1 MQAVGH
7 RLPDPLEKAALAYHR
22 NPIAARS
29 GQLVRW
35 SPVIQQ
41 RPTQL
46 ANNEHVGL
54 SSHRLAGR
62 SRVDACPHGVRN
74 YASLS
79 YSNRAN
85 RLECQSGVH
94 GNFDPQRLSGA
105 LANRANAVTGQ
116 MATWREWRAW
126 RREFKSLGIRQ
137 VKEREAHSI
146 WHEEKQQ
153 AARWWLREQELLPYV
168 LAALA
173 LKEREAHSIWHEEK
187 QQA

>member
-1 MQAVGH
+1 MA
-7 RLPDPLEKAALAYHR
+7 
-22 NPIAARS
+22 
-29 GQLVRW
+29 
-35 SPVIQQ
+35 
-41 RPTQL
+41 
-46 ANNEHVGL
+46 
-54 SSHRLAGR
+54 
-62 SRVDACPHGVRN
+62 VRN

-85 RLECQSGVH
+85 RLECQTGVH

-126 RREFKSLGIRQ
+126 RREFKSLGIRE

-168 LAALA
+168 LAALGTLIVGLIA
-173 LKEREAHSIWHEEK
+173 WLK
-187 QQA
+187 

>member
-1 MQAVGH
+1 M
-7 RLPDPLEKAALAYHR
+7 
-22 NPIAARS
+22 
-29 GQLVRW
+29 LVLSFSAFDLGRAKT
-35 SPVIQQ
+35 
-41 RPTQL
+41 RG
-46 ANNEHVGL
+46 GL
-54 SSHRLAGR
+54 
-62 SRVDACPHGVRN
+62 
-74 YASLS
+74 ASLS

-85 RLECQSGVH
+85 RLECQTGVH

-173 LKEREAHSIWHEEK
+173 TLIVGLIAWLK
-187 QQA
+187 

>member
-1 MQAVGH
+1 VA
-7 RLPDPLEKAALAYHR
+7 
-22 NPIAARS
+22 
-29 GQLVRW
+29 
-35 SPVIQQ
+35 
-41 RPTQL
+41 
-46 ANNEHVGL
+46 
-54 SSHRLAGR
+54 
-62 SRVDACPHGVRN
+62 N

-85 RLECQSGVH
+85 RLECQTGVH
-94 GNFDPQRLSGA
+94 GNFDPQRVSGA
-105 LANRANAVTGQ
+105 LANQANAVTGQ

-173 LKEREAHSIWHEEK
+173 TLIVGLIAWLK
-187 QQA
+187 

>member
-1 MQAVGH
+1 MTYYFIPVVRSAPGTKQTRPSCRSMSAFGGKADNICSFCFSAFDLGH
-7 RLPDPLEKAALAYHR
+7 AKTR
-22 NPIAARS
+22 
-29 GQLVRW
+29 G
-35 SPVIQQ
+35 
-41 RPTQL
+41 
-46 ANNEHVGL
+46 GL
-54 SSHRLAGR
+54 
-62 SRVDACPHGVRN
+62 
-74 YASLS
+74 ASLS

-85 RLECQSGVH
+85 RLECQTGVH

-137 VKEREAHSI
+137 VREREAHSI

-153 AARWWLREQELLPYV
+153 AARWWLWEQELLPYV

-173 LKEREAHSIWHEEK
+173 TLIVGLIAWLK
-187 QQA
+187 